1 MHGISRGTEF
11 TPPAEVFLA
20 APQLSCV
27 VYLGASVTGW
37 GVRDAVTTWVGR
49 YAIVGGQVQE
59 HGPWLV
65 DRQRQREEEVLR
77 LLVLTEPSDARSA
90 DFCNEVAEAVAAL
103 FARESL
109 SITGGLLRALRLAHG
124 NLSEWNRRSLR
135 EHRVSIGVTCVA
147 IRDGEATIV
156 QVGPGIAYL
165 AGPDGIDRLT
175 TEGTPAAQSL
185 GGDAAIE
192 PMFTATRLAGHEILL
207 LSSAAEP
214 FIGRDAIEEA
224 LVIGPERA
232 LAELFRRTRGV
243 TDMAA
248 VLVAD
253 LDIDEAQEA
262 EPLDYAFDGRAT
274 NGLAGTPGPSVSRP
288 DVDSGPPVERRT
300 TPQRRAGSRMPS
312 LRRARRVGRVGQPGG
327 AAVPWRLAG
336 LVTSVAL
343 VIALLAWTVLPRLLN
358 QDRAAE
364 LDRALAAA
372 TQQISAADSAAGP
385 NERRQSLQQA
395 LVEVEKARAISAQDA
410 RVAAIEKSARER
422 LDLLD
427 AITNVDQLTPVL
439 TFGGTITAPVN
450 PEQLVVGGRSV
461 WLMESGRGR
470 VFRVDP
476 QAQNSALEVYRA
488 GESYSKTFAR
498 DPVSIAWDGAKNR
511 LLILDAGRTLFSVD
525 DNTSARPVT
534 VALRGAADLKSTVA
548 MTVYL
553 GNLYV
558 LDSAGGEVWRYLP
571 AGDGFDSERTGTLGG
586 AEIAQ
591 ASELA
596 VDGDIILLD
605 GARLRHFRQ
614 GRELAALLQG
624 IDKPPQ
630 APIALSE
637 DLLRGVLY
645 VADRGNRRIVAGDR
659 ELAFQRQYRHA
670 DFGDLRGVSVS
681 SDGAR
686 VYILTGDRIAWF
698 QPRPPSAAPGAATP
712 AASST
717 PTATSTSTAS
727 PTPTPTATPA
737 R

>member
-1 MHGISRGTEF
+1 M
-11 TPPAEVFLA
+11 
-20 APQLSCV
+20 
-27 VYLGASVTGW
+27 
-37 GVRDAVTTWVGR
+37 TTWVGR

-77 LLVLTEPSDARSA
+77 LLVLTEPSDIRSA
-90 DFCNEVAEAVAAL
+90 DFCKEVAEAVAAL

-109 SITGGLLRALRLAHG
+109 SITGGLLRALRQAHG

-147 IRDGEATIV
+147 IRDGEATIA
-156 QVGPGIAYL
+156 QVGPGVAYL
-165 AGPDGIDRLT
+165 AGPDRIERLS
-175 TEGTPAAQSL
+175 TEGTPAVQAL

-192 PMFTATRLAGHEILL
+192 PMFTATPLAGHEILL

-214 FIGRDAIEEA
+214 AIGRDVIEES
-224 LVIGPERA
+224 LVVGPERA
-232 LAELFRRTRGV
+232 LGELFRRTRGV
-243 TDMAA
+243 RDMTA

-262 EPLDYAFDGRAT
+262 EPLDHGVDGRAAS
-274 NGLAGTPGPSVSRP
+274 GAAGMSARDDDWGGGPGPVVSRP
-288 DVDSGPPVERRT
+288 DVDSGTPVERRR
-300 TPQRRAGSRMPS
+300 TPQRRAGSRLPS
-312 LRRARRVGRVGQPGG
+312 LRRPRTVGRSGRGGG

-336 LVTSVAL
+336 LVTGLAA
-343 VIALLAWTVLPRLLN
+343 VIALLAWALLPRLLD

-385 NERRQSLQQA
+385 NERRQALQQA
-395 LVEVEKARAISAQDA
+395 LVEVEKARAISAQDT

-427 AITNVDQLTPVL
+427 AITNVEQLTPVL
-439 TFGGTITAPVN
+439 TFAGTLTAPLN
-450 PEQLVVGGRSV
+450 PEQLVVGGRGV

-476 QAQNSALEVYRA
+476 QTQNSAIEVYRA
-488 GESYSKTFAR
+488 GESYSRTTAR
-498 DPVSIAWDGAKNR
+498 DPVAIAWDGAKNR
-511 LLILDAGRTLFSVD
+511 LLVLDAGRTLFSIAD
-525 DNTSARPVT
+525 EASARPV
-534 VALRGAADLKSTVA
+534 VIGLRGAADLKSTVA
-548 MTVYL
+548 MTAYL
-553 GNLYV
+553 GNLYI

-571 AGDGFDSERTGTLGG
+571 AGDGFDSERTGALGG

-596 VDGDIILLD
+596 VDGDIFLLD
-605 GARLRHFRQ
+605 GVRLRHFRQ
-614 GRELAALLQG
+614 GRELATLLQG

-670 DFGDLRGVSVS
+670 DFGDLRGVGVS

-698 QPRPPSAAPGAATP
+698 QPRPPSAGPAGAATP
-712 AASST
+712 APTGAAT
-717 PTATSTSTAS
+717 PSATA
-727 PTPTPTATPA
+727 TPTPTATTTATPA

>member
-1 MHGISRGTEF
+1 M
-11 TPPAEVFLA
+11 
-20 APQLSCV
+20 
-27 VYLGASVTGW
+27 
-37 GVRDAVTTWVGR
+37 TTWVGR

-77 LLVLTEPSDARSA
+77 LLVLTEPSDIRSA
-90 DFCNEVAEAVAAL
+90 DFCKEVAEAVAAL

-109 SITGGLLRALRLAHG
+109 SITGGLLRALRQAHG

-147 IRDGEATIV
+147 IRDGEATIA
-156 QVGPGIAYL
+156 QVGPGVAYL
-165 AGPDGIDRLT
+165 AGPDRIERLS
-175 TEGTPAAQSL
+175 TEGTPAAQAL

-192 PMFTATRLAGHEILL
+192 PMFTATPLAGHEILL

-214 FIGRDAIEEA
+214 AIGRDVIEES
-224 LVIGPERA
+224 LVVGPERA
-232 LAELFRRTRGV
+232 LGELFRRTRGV
-243 TDMAA
+243 RDMTA

-262 EPLDYAFDGRAT
+262 EPLDHSVDGRVAS
-274 NGLAGTPGPSVSRP
+274 GAAGMSARDGDWGGGPGPVVSRP
-288 DVDSGPPVERRT
+288 DVDSGPPVERRR
-300 TPQRRAGSRMPS
+300 TPQRRAGSRLPS
-312 LRRARRVGRVGQPGG
+312 LRRPRTVGRSGRGGG

-336 LVTSVAL
+336 LVTGLAA
-343 VIALLAWTVLPRLLN
+343 VIALLAWALLPRLLD

-385 NERRQSLQQA
+385 NERRQALQQA
-395 LVEVEKARAISAQDA
+395 LVEVEKARAISAQDT
-410 RVAAIEKSARER
+410 RVATIEKSARER

-427 AITNVDQLTPVL
+427 AITNVEQLTPVL
-439 TFGGTITAPVN
+439 TFAGTLTAPLN
-450 PEQLVVGGRSV
+450 PEQLVVGGRGV

-476 QAQNSALEVYRA
+476 QTQNSAIEVYRA
-488 GESYSKTFAR
+488 GESYSRTTAR
-498 DPVSIAWDGAKNR
+498 DPVAIAWDGSKNR
-511 LLILDAGRTLFSVD
+511 LLVLDAGRTLFSIAD
-525 DNTSARPVT
+525 EASARPV
-534 VALRGAADLKSTVA
+534 VIGLRGAADLKSTVA
-548 MTVYL
+548 MTAYL
-553 GNLYV
+553 GNLYI

-571 AGDGFDSERTGTLGG
+571 AGDGFDSERTGALGG

-596 VDGDIILLD
+596 VDGDIFLLD
-605 GARLRHFRQ
+605 GVRLRHFRQ
-614 GRELAALLQG
+614 GRELATLLQG

-670 DFGDLRGVSVS
+670 DFGDLRGVGVS

-698 QPRPPSAAPGAATP
+698 QPRPPSAGPAGAATP
-712 AASST
+712 APTGAATPSATAT
-717 PTATSTSTAS
+717 PTLTATA
-727 PTPTPTATPA
+727 TATPA

>member
-1 MHGISRGTEF
+1 M
-11 TPPAEVFLA
+11 
-20 APQLSCV
+20 
-27 VYLGASVTGW
+27 
-37 GVRDAVTTWVGR
+37 TTWVGR

-65 DRQRQREEEVLR
+65 DRQRQREDEVLR

-90 DFCNEVAEAVAAL
+90 DFCKEVAEAVAAL

-109 SITGGLLRALRLAHG
+109 SITGGLLRALRQAHG
-124 NLSEWNRRSLR
+124 NLAEWNRRSLR
-135 EHRVSIGVTCVA
+135 EHRVSVGVTCVA
-147 IRDGEATIV
+147 IRDGEATV
-156 QVGPGIAYL
+156 AQVGAGVAYL
-165 AGPDGIDRLT
+165 AGPDRIERLA
-175 TEGTPAAQSL
+175 TEGSPAALPL
-185 GGDAAIE
+185 GGDGAIE
-192 PMFTATRLAGHEILL
+192 PMFTATPLAGYEILL
-207 LSSAAEP
+207 LSSSAEP
-214 FIGRDAIEEA
+214 LIGRQAIEEA
-224 LVIGPERA
+224 LVTGPERA

-243 TDMAA
+243 TDMSA

-262 EPLDYAFDGRAT
+262 EPLDDGASVRAS
-274 NGLAGTPGPSVSRP
+274 AGPAGAYGRDTEPGPVTSRP
-288 DVDSGPPVERRT
+288 DVDSGPPIERR
-300 TPQRRAGSRMPS
+300 PVPRRTAGSRLPS
-312 LRRARRVGRVGQPGG
+312 LRRPRTVGRAGRAGG

-336 LVTSVAL
+336 LVAGVAV
-343 VIALLAWTVLPRLLN
+343 VIALLAWTLVPRLLN
-358 QDRAAE
+358 EDRAAE

-372 TQQISAADSAAGP
+372 TQQVGAADSAAGP
-385 NERRQSLQQA
+385 SERRQALQQA
-395 LVEVEKARAISAQDA
+395 LVEIEKARAISAEDP
-410 RVAAIEKSARER
+410 RVGALEEGVRQR

-427 AITNVDQLTPVL
+427 AITNVEQLTPVL
-439 TFGGTITAPVN
+439 TFAGTITAPVN
-450 PEQLVVGGRSV
+450 PEQLVVGGRAV

-476 QAQNSALEVYRA
+476 QSQNSATEVYRA
-488 GESYSKTFAR
+488 GESYSRTTAR

-511 LLILDAGRTLFSVD
+511 LLILDAGRSLFAVAD
-525 DNTSARPVT
+525 DANARPAAI
-534 VALRGAADLKSTVA
+534 ALRGAADLKSTVA

-571 AGDGFDSERTGTLGG
+571 AADGFDSERTGTLGG

-596 VDGDIILLD
+596 VDGDIFLLD

-630 APIALSE
+630 SPIALGQ

-645 VADRGNRRIVAGDR
+645 VADRGNRRVVAGDR
-659 ELAFQRQYRHA
+659 ELAFQRQYRHP
-670 DFGDLRGVSVS
+670 DFGDLRGVGISP
-681 SDGAR
+681 DGSR
-686 VYILTGDRIAWF
+686 VYVLTGEKISWF
-698 QPRPPSAAPGAATP
+698 QPRPPSAAPGAPTP
-712 AASST
+712 Q
-717 PTATSTSTAS
+717 
-727 PTPTPTATPA
+727 PTPTPSASPTGTSTATPTTTGTATPA

>member
-1 MHGISRGTEF
+1 M
-11 TPPAEVFLA
+11 
-20 APQLSCV
+20 
-27 VYLGASVTGW
+27 
-37 GVRDAVTTWVGR
+37 TTWVGR

-90 DFCNEVAEAVAAL
+90 DFCKEVAEAVAAL

-109 SITGGLLRALRLAHG
+109 SITGGLLRALRQAHG

-165 AGPDGIDRLT
+165 AGPGSIERLA
-175 TEGTPAAQSL
+175 TEGTPAALSL
-185 GGDAAIE
+185 GGDGAIE
-192 PMFTATRLAGHEILL
+192 PLFTATPLPGYEILL
-207 LSSAAEP
+207 LSSSAEP
-214 FIGRDAIEEA
+214 AIGRQAIEEA
-224 LVIGPERA
+224 LVTGPERA

-253 LDIDEAQEA
+253 LDIDEPQESA
-262 EPLDYAFDGRAT
+262 PLDDGVGARAS
-274 NGLAGTPGPSVSRP
+274 AGPAGTLTGSPGEGRVATPGPVTSIP

-300 TPQRRAGSRMPS
+300 VPKRTAGSRLPS
-312 LRRARRVGRVGQPGG
+312 LRRPRTVGRAGRVGGP
-327 AAVPWRLAG
+327 AVPWRLAG
-336 LVTSVAL
+336 LVAGVAV
-343 VIALLAWTVLPRLLN
+343 VIALLAWTVVPRLLN
-358 QDRAAE
+358 EDRAAE

-372 TQQISAADSAAGP
+372 TQQVSAADSASGP

-395 LVEVEKARAISAQDA
+395 LVEVEKARAISADDPRVGALEQGA
-410 RVAAIEKSARER
+410 RQR

-427 AITNVDQLTPVL
+427 AITNVEQLTPVL
-439 TFGGTITAPVN
+439 TFAGTITAPVN
-450 PEQLVVGGRSV
+450 PEQLVVGGRAV

-470 VFRVDP
+470 VFRIDP
-476 QAQNSALEVYRA
+476 QAQNSAIEVYRA
-488 GESYSKTFAR
+488 GESYSRTTAR
-498 DPVSIAWDGAKNR
+498 DPVSIAWDGAKKR
-511 LLILDAGRTLFSVD
+511 LLILDAGRTLFSVGD
-525 DNTSARPVT
+525 DASARPAVI
-534 VALRGAADLKSTVA
+534 ALRGAADLKSTVA

-553 GNLYV
+553 SNLYV

-571 AGDGFDSERTGTLGG
+571 AADGFDSERTGTLGG
-586 AEIAQ
+586 VEIAQ
-591 ASELA
+591 ASELT
-596 VDGDIILLD
+596 VDGDVFLLD
-605 GARLRHFRQ
+605 GVRLRHFRQ

-630 APIALSE
+630 APIALGQ
-637 DLLRGVLY
+637 DLLRGILY

-670 DFGDLRGVSVS
+670 DFGDLRGVGVS

-686 VYILTGDRIAWF
+686 VYVLTGDRISWF
-698 QPRPPSAAPGAATP
+698 QPRPPSAGPGGAATP
-712 AASST
+712 FPTSTPAASPSATPTTTPATTPTST
-717 PTATSTSTAS
+717 PT
-727 PTPTPTATPA
+727 PV

>member
-1 MHGISRGTEF
+1 M
-11 TPPAEVFLA
+11 
-20 APQLSCV
+20 
-27 VYLGASVTGW
+27 
-37 GVRDAVTTWVGR
+37 TTWVGR

-77 LLVLTEPSDARSA
+77 LLVLTEPADQRSA
-90 DFCNEVAEAVAAL
+90 DFCKEVAEAVAAI

-109 SITGGLLRALRLAHG
+109 SITGGLLRALRQAHG
-124 NLSEWNRRSLR
+124 NLVEWNRRSLR
-135 EHRVSIGVTCVA
+135 EHRVAVGVTCVA
-147 IRDGEATIV
+147 VRDGEATIV
-156 QVGPGIAYL
+156 QVGPGVAYL
-165 AGPDGIDRLT
+165 AGPERIDRLAT
-175 TEGTPAAQSL
+175 AGTPAAQPL
-185 GGDAAIE
+185 GSDVAVE

-207 LSSAAEP
+207 LTSTAEP
-214 FIGRDAIEEA
+214 AIGRTAIEEA
-224 LVIGPERA
+224 LVVGPERA

-243 TDMAA
+243 PDMTA

-262 EPLDYAFDGRAT
+262 EPLDHGLDGRGVAAT
-274 NGLAGTPGPSVSRP
+274 PVGGWDGPGPVVSRP
-288 DVDSGPPVERRT
+288 DVDSGPPVERRR

-312 LRRARRVGRVGQPGG
+312 LRRPRTVGRAGRASGP
-327 AAVPWRLAG
+327 AVPWRLAG
-336 LVTSVAL
+336 LVAGVAA
-343 VIALLAWTVLPRLLN
+343 VIALLAWAVLPRLLDE
-358 QDRAAE
+358 DRAAE

-372 TQQISAADSAAGP
+372 TQQVSVADSAAGP
-385 NERRQSLQQA
+385 GDRRAALQQA
-395 LVEVEKARAISAQDA
+395 LVEVEKARAIAAQDP
-410 RVAAIEKSARER
+410 RVAAVEKSARER

-427 AITNVDQLTPVL
+427 AITNVEQLNPLL
-439 TFGGTITAPVN
+439 TFAGTITAPVN
-450 PEQLVVGGRSV
+450 PEQIVVGGRAV

-476 QAQNSALEVYRA
+476 QTQNSAIEVYRA
-488 GESYSKTFAR
+488 GESYSRTTAR
-498 DPVSIAWDGAKNR
+498 DPVAIAWDGARNR
-511 LLILDAGRTLFSVD
+511 LLVLDAGRTLFAIGD
-525 DNTSARPVT
+525 EASARPAVIP
-534 VALRGAADLKSTVA
+534 LRGAADLKSTVS

-553 GNLYV
+553 SNLYV

-591 ASELA
+591 ASELS
-596 VDGDIILLD
+596 VDGDVFLLES
-605 GARLRHFRQ
+605 ARLRHFRQ

-624 IDKPPQ
+624 IDRPLQ

-670 DFGDLRGVSVS
+670 DFSDLRGVGVS
-681 SDGAR
+681 PDGSR
-686 VYILTGDRIAWF
+686 VYVLSGDRITWF
-698 QPRPPSAAPGAATP
+698 QPKPPSAGPGGASTPAPAGTATP
-712 AASST
+712 TVIA
-717 PTATSTSTAS
+717 TATPSGTPS
-727 PTPTPTATPA
+727 PSATPTPA

>member
-1 MHGISRGTEF
+1 
-11 TPPAEVFLA
+11 
-20 APQLSCV
+20 
-27 VYLGASVTGW
+27 
-37 GVRDAVTTWVGR
+37 VTTWVGR

-77 LLVLTEPSDARSA
+77 LLVLTEPSDVRSA
-90 DFCNEVAEAVAAL
+90 DFCKEVAEAIAAL

-109 SITGGLLRALRLAHG
+109 SITGGLLRALRQAHG

-147 IRDGEATIV
+147 IRDGEATIA
-156 QVGPGIAYL
+156 QVGPGVAYL
-165 AGPDGIDRLT
+165 AGPDRIERLS
-175 TEGTPAAQSL
+175 TEGTPAAQAL

-192 PMFTATRLAGHEILL
+192 PMFTATPLTGHEILL

-214 FIGRDAIEEA
+214 AIGRDVIEES
-224 LVIGPERA
+224 LVVGPERA
-232 LAELFRRTRGV
+232 LGELFRRTRGV
-243 TDMAA
+243 RDMTA

-253 LDIDEAQEA
+253 LDIDETQEA
-262 EPLDYAFDGRAT
+262 EPLDHGVDGRAAS
-274 NGLAGTPGPSVSRP
+274 GAAGMAARDGDWGGEPGPVVSRP
-288 DVDSGPPVERRT
+288 DVDSGPPVEQRR
-300 TPQRRAGSRMPS
+300 TPQRRAGSRLPS
-312 LRRARRVGRVGQPGG
+312 LRRPRTVGRSGRGSG

-336 LVTSVAL
+336 LVAGL
-343 VIALLAWTVLPRLLN
+343 AAMIALLAWALLPRLLD

-385 NERRQSLQQA
+385 NERRQALQQA
-395 LVEVEKARAISAQDA
+395 LIEVEKARAISAQDT
-410 RVAAIEKSARER
+410 RVAAIEKGARER

-427 AITNVDQLTPVL
+427 AITNVEQLTPVL
-439 TFGGTITAPVN
+439 TFAGTLTAPLN
-450 PEQLVVGGRSV
+450 PEQLVVGGRAV

-470 VFRVDP
+470 VFRIDP
-476 QAQNSALEVYRA
+476 QAQNSAIEVYRA
-488 GESYSKTFAR
+488 GEFYSRTTAR
-498 DPVSIAWDGAKNR
+498 DPVAIAWDGSKNR
-511 LLILDAGRTLFSVD
+511 LLILDAGRSLFSISD
-525 DNTSARPVT
+525 EASARPV
-534 VALRGAADLKSTVA
+534 VIALRGAADLKSTVA
-548 MTVYL
+548 MTTYL
-553 GNLYV
+553 GNLYI

-571 AGDGFDSERTGTLGG
+571 AGDGFDSERTGALGG

-596 VDGDIILLD
+596 VDGDIFLLD
-605 GARLRHFRQ
+605 GVRLRHFRQ

-630 APIALSE
+630 SPIALSE

-670 DFGDLRGVSVS
+670 DFDDLRGVGVS

-686 VYILTGDRIAWF
+686 VYILTGDRISWF
-698 QPRPPSAAPGAATP
+698 QPRPPSAGPAGAAAP
-712 AASST
+712 A
-717 PTATSTSTAS
+717 PTSTATPS
-727 PTPTPTATPA
+727 ATVTPTPTATPA

>member
-1 MHGISRGTEF
+1 M
-11 TPPAEVFLA
+11 
-20 APQLSCV
+20 
-27 VYLGASVTGW
+27 
-37 GVRDAVTTWVGR
+37 TTWVGR

-65 DRQRQREEEVLR
+65 DRQRQRDEEVLR

-90 DFCNEVAEAVAAL
+90 DFCKEVAEAVAVL

-109 SITGGLLRALRLAHG
+109 SITGGLLRALRQAHG
-124 NLSEWNRRSLR
+124 NLAEWNRRSLR

-147 IRDGEATIV
+147 IRDGEATIA

-165 AGPDGIDRLT
+165 AGPDRIERLT
-175 TEGTPAAQSL
+175 TAGTPAAQSL

-192 PMFTATRLAGHEILL
+192 PMFTATPLAGHEILL

-214 FIGRDAIEEA
+214 AIGRDAIEES
-224 LVIGPERA
+224 LMVGPERA
-232 LAELFRRTRGV
+232 LAELFRRTHGV
-243 TDMAA
+243 ADMAA

-262 EPLDYAFDGRAT
+262 EPLDHG
-274 NGLAGTPGPSVSRP
+274 GAGPGPVVSMP
-288 DVDSGPPVERRT
+288 DVDSGPPAERRHA
-300 TPQRRAGSRMPS
+300 PQRKAGSRLPS
-312 LRRARRVGRVGQPGG
+312 LRRPRTVGRAGRAGG

-336 LVTSVAL
+336 LVAGL
-343 VIALLAWTVLPRLLN
+343 AAVIALLAWTLLPRLLDE
-358 QDRAAE
+358 DRAAE
-364 LDRALAAA
+364 LDRALTAA
-372 TQQISAADSAAGP
+372 TEQISAADSAAGP
-385 NERRQSLQQA
+385 NERRQALQQA
-395 LVEVEKARAISAQDA
+395 LGEVEKARAVSSQDP
-410 RVAAIEKSARER
+410 RVAAVEKSARER

-427 AITNVDQLTPVL
+427 AITNVEQLTPVL
-439 TFGGTITAPVN
+439 TFAGTITAPVN
-450 PEQLVVGGRSV
+450 PEQLVVGGRAV

-470 VFRVDP
+470 VFRIDP
-476 QAQNSALEVYRA
+476 QAQNSATEVYRA
-488 GESYSKTFAR
+488 GESYSRTTAR
-498 DPVSIAWDGAKNR
+498 DPVAIAWDGAKNR
-511 LLILDAGRTLFSVD
+511 LLILDAGRALFSIGD
-525 DNTSARPVT
+525 DAGARPVAI
-534 VALRGAADLKSTVA
+534 ALRGAADLKSTVA

-553 GNLYV
+553 SNLYV

-596 VDGDIILLD
+596 VDGDVFLLD

-624 IDKPPQ
+624 IDKPLQ

-637 DLLRGVLY
+637 DMLRGVLY
-645 VADRGNRRIVAGDR
+645 IADRGNRRIVAGDR

-670 DFGDLRGVSVS
+670 DFGDLRGVGVS

-686 VYILTGDRIAWF
+686 VYILTGDRVAWF
-698 QPRPPSAAPGAATP
+698 QPRPPSAGPGGAATP
-712 AASST
+712 ALT
-717 PTATSTSTAS
+717 GTAS
-727 PTPTPTATPA
+727 PMATPTTTASPSPTPAATATPA

>member
-1 MHGISRGTEF
+1 M
-11 TPPAEVFLA
+11 
-20 APQLSCV
+20 
-27 VYLGASVTGW
+27 
-37 GVRDAVTTWVGR
+37 TTWVGR

-77 LLVLTEPSDARSA
+77 LLVLTEPSDIRSA
-90 DFCNEVAEAVAAL
+90 DFCKEVAEAVAAL

-109 SITGGLLRALRLAHG
+109 SITGGLLRALRQAHG

-147 IRDGEATIV
+147 IRDGEATIA
-156 QVGPGIAYL
+156 QVGSGVAYL
-165 AGPDGIDRLT
+165 AGPDRIERLS
-175 TEGTPAAQSL
+175 TEGTPAAQAL

-192 PMFTATRLAGHEILL
+192 PMFTATPLAGHEILL

-214 FIGRDAIEEA
+214 AIGRDVIEES
-224 LVIGPERA
+224 LVVGPERA
-232 LAELFRRTRGV
+232 LGELFRRTRGV
-243 TDMAA
+243 RDMTA

-253 LDIDEAQEA
+253 LDIDETQEA
-262 EPLDYAFDGRAT
+262 EPLDHGVDGRVAS
-274 NGLAGTPGPSVSRP
+274 GAAGMPPRDGDWGGGPGPVVSRP
-288 DVDSGPPVERRT
+288 DVDSGPPVERRR
-300 TPQRRAGSRMPS
+300 TPQRRAGSRLPS
-312 LRRARRVGRVGQPGG
+312 LRRSRTVGRSGRGGG

-336 LVTSVAL
+336 LVTGLAA
-343 VIALLAWTVLPRLLN
+343 VIALLAWALLPRLLD

-364 LDRALAAA
+364 LDRARAAA

-385 NERRQSLQQA
+385 NERRQALQQA
-395 LVEVEKARAISAQDA
+395 LVEVEKARAISAQDT
-410 RVAAIEKSARER
+410 RVTTIEKSARER

-427 AITNVDQLTPVL
+427 AITNVEQLTPVL
-439 TFGGTITAPVN
+439 TFAGTLTAPLN
-450 PEQLVVGGRSV
+450 PEQLVVGGRAV

-476 QAQNSALEVYRA
+476 QTQNSAIEVYRA
-488 GESYSKTFAR
+488 GESYSRTTAR
-498 DPVSIAWDGAKNR
+498 DPVAIAWDGTKNR
-511 LLILDAGRTLFSVD
+511 LLVLDAGRTLFSIAD
-525 DNTSARPVT
+525 EASARPV
-534 VALRGAADLKSTVA
+534 VIGLRGAADLKSTVA
-548 MTVYL
+548 MTAYL
-553 GNLYV
+553 GNLYI

-571 AGDGFDSERTGTLGG
+571 AGDGFDSERTGALGG

-596 VDGDIILLD
+596 VDGDIFLLD
-605 GARLRHFRQ
+605 GVRLRHFRQ

-670 DFGDLRGVSVS
+670 DFGDLRGVGVS

-698 QPRPPSAAPGAATP
+698 QPRPPSAGRAGAATP
-712 AASST
+712 A
-717 PTATSTSTAS
+717 PTGAATSSATA
-727 PTPTPTATPA
+727 TPTPTATATATPA

>member
-1 MHGISRGTEF
+1 M
-11 TPPAEVFLA
+11 
-20 APQLSCV
+20 
-27 VYLGASVTGW
+27 
-37 GVRDAVTTWVGR
+37 TTWVGR

-65 DRQRQREEEVLR
+65 DRQRQREEDVLR

-90 DFCNEVAEAVAAL
+90 DFCKEVAEAVAAL

-109 SITGGLLRALRLAHG
+109 SITGGLLRALRQAHG

-147 IRDGEATIV
+147 IRDGEATIA

-165 AGPDGIDRLT
+165 AGPDRIERLS

-192 PMFTATRLAGHEILL
+192 PMFTATPLAGYEILL

-214 FIGRDAIEEA
+214 AIGRDAIEES
-224 LVIGPERA
+224 LVVGPERA

-243 TDMAA
+243 ADMAA

-253 LDIDEAQEA
+253 LDIDETQEA
-262 EPLDYAFDGRAT
+262 EPLDHGLDGRAALGPAGT
-274 NGLAGTPGPSVSRP
+274 AARDADGWAGTPGPGVSRP
-288 DVDSGPPVERRT
+288 DVDSGPPIERRR
-300 TPQRRAGSRMPS
+300 TPQRKAGSRLPS
-312 LRRARRVGRVGQPGG
+312 LRRTRTVGRAGRTGG
-327 AAVPWRLAG
+327 PAVPWRLAG
-336 LVTSVAL
+336 LVAGVAA
-343 VIALLAWTVLPRLLN
+343 VIAILAWTVLPRLL
-358 QDRAAE
+358 DRDRPAE

-372 TQQISAADSAAGP
+372 TQQVSAADSAAGP
-385 NERRQSLQQA
+385 SERRQALQQA
-395 LVEVEKARAISAQDA
+395 LVEVEKARAISSQDP
-410 RVAAIEKSARER
+410 RVAAVEKSARER

-427 AITNVDQLTPVL
+427 AITNVEQLTPVL
-439 TFGGTITAPVN
+439 TFAGAITAPVN
-450 PEQLVVGGRSV
+450 PEQLVVGGRAV

-470 VFRVDP
+470 VFRIDP
-476 QAQNSALEVYRA
+476 QTQNSAIEVYRT
-488 GESYSKTFAR
+488 GESYSRTTAR
-498 DPVSIAWDGAKNR
+498 DPVAIAWDGARNR
-511 LLILDAGRTLFSVD
+511 LLVLDAGRTLFSIGD
-525 DNTSARPVT
+525 EASARPVAI
-534 VALRGAADLKSTVA
+534 ALRGAADLKSTVA

-553 GNLYV
+553 SNLYV

-596 VDGDIILLD
+596 VDGDVFLLD
-605 GARLRHFRQ
+605 GPRLRHFRQ
-614 GRELAALLQG
+614 GRELAPLLQG
-624 IDKPPQ
+624 IDKPLQ
-630 APIALSE
+630 APIALGE

-645 VADRGNRRIVAGDR
+645 IADRGNRRIVAGDR

-670 DFGDLRGVSVS
+670 DFGDLRGVGVS
-681 SDGAR
+681 SDGSR
-686 VYILTGDRIAWF
+686 VYILTGDRVAWF
-698 QPRPPSAAPGAATP
+698 QPKPPSAGPGGAAAP
-712 AASST
+712 APAST
-717 PTATSTSTAS
+717 VAPTATPTTTAS
-727 PTPTPTATPA
+727 PTPTATATPA

>member
-1 MHGISRGTEF
+1 M
-11 TPPAEVFLA
+11 
-20 APQLSCV
+20 
-27 VYLGASVTGW
+27 
-37 GVRDAVTTWVGR
+37 TTWVGR

-77 LLVLTEPSDARSA
+77 LLVLTEPSDVRSA
-90 DFCNEVAEAVAAL
+90 DFCKEVAEAVASL

-109 SITGGLLRALRLAHG
+109 SITGGLLRALRQAHG

-147 IRDGEATIV
+147 IRDGEATIA
-156 QVGPGIAYL
+156 QVGPGVAYL
-165 AGPDGIDRLT
+165 AGPERIERLG
-175 TEGTPAAQSL
+175 TEGTPAAQAL

-192 PMFTATRLAGHEILL
+192 PMFTATPLAGHEILL

-214 FIGRDAIEEA
+214 AIGREVIEEA
-224 LVIGPERA
+224 LVVGPERA

-243 TDMAA
+243 PDMTA

-253 LDIDEAQEA
+253 LDIDETQEA
-262 EPLDYAFDGRAT
+262 EPLDYGTEGRTSMRA
-274 NGLAGTPGPSVSRP
+274 AGTPARGGSDWGDTSGPVVSRP
-288 DVDSGPPVERRT
+288 DVDSGPPVERRR
-300 TPQRRAGSRMPS
+300 PSQRKAGSRLPS
-312 LRRARRVGRVGQPGG
+312 LRRPRTVGRAGRGGG

-336 LVTSVAL
+336 LVAGL
-343 VIALLAWTVLPRLLN
+343 AAVIALLAWALLPRLLD

-372 TQQISAADSAAGP
+372 TQQISAADSATGP
-385 NERRQSLQQA
+385 NKRRQALQQA
-395 LVEVEKARAISAQDA
+395 LVEVEKARAISSQDP
-410 RVAAIEKSARER
+410 RVEAVEKSARER

-427 AITNVDQLTPVL
+427 AITNVEQLTPVL
-439 TFGGTITAPVN
+439 TFAGTLTVPLN
-450 PEQLVVGGRSV
+450 PEQLVVGERAV

-476 QAQNSALEVYRA
+476 QTQNSAIEVYRA
-488 GESYSKTFAR
+488 GESYSRTTAR
-498 DPVSIAWDGAKNR
+498 DPVAIAWDGSKNR
-511 LLILDAGRTLFSVD
+511 LLVLDAGRTLFSIGD
-525 DNTSARPVT
+525 DASARPV
-534 VALRGAADLKSTVA
+534 VIALRGAADLKSTVA
-548 MTVYL
+548 MTAYL
-553 GNLYV
+553 GNLYI

-571 AGDGFDSERTGTLGG
+571 AGYGFDSERTGALGG

-596 VDGDIILLD
+596 VDGDIFLLD
-605 GARLRHFRQ
+605 GVRLRHFRQ
-614 GRELAALLQG
+614 GREQAALLQG
-624 IDKPPQ
+624 IDKPLQ

-637 DLLRGVLY
+637 DLLRGILY

-670 DFGDLRGVSVS
+670 DFGDLRGVGVS

-698 QPRPPSAAPGAATP
+698 QPRPPSVAPGGVATP
-712 AASST
+712 VPSI
-717 PTATSTSTAS
+717 TATPSTTA
-727 PTPTPTATPA
+727 TPTPTATPTATPA